1 MGFKEV
7 KAEELNIN
15 PFTLIGKEWLLI
27 TAGTENAFNTMTAS
41 WGGLGVF
48 WNKNAATIYVRPT
61 RYTRKF
67 VDDNDTFTI
76 SFYKEEYRKAL
87 ALCGKVSGRDVNKV
101 EQAGL
106 TPVFED
112 NATYFEEAHMVMIC
126 KKMYHTNID
135 PKTFDEAKYDE
146 LMYPLKDYH
155 GLFIGEIVK
164 VLVKE

>member
-1 MGFKEV
+1 MGFREV
-7 KAEELNIN
+7 KAEELSIN

-112 NATYFEEAHMVMIC
+112 NATYFEEA
-126 KKMYHTNID
+126 
-135 PKTFDEAKYDE
+135 
-146 LMYPLKDYH
+146 
-155 GLFIGEIVK
+155 G
-164 VLVKE
+164 

>member
-1 MGFKEV
+1 MGFKEI
-7 KAEELNIN
+7 KAEELSIN

-27 TAGTENAFNTMTAS
+27 TAGSESGFNTMTAS

-48 WNKNAATIYVRPT
+48 WNKNAATIYIRPS
-61 RYTRKF
+61 RYTKKF
-67 VDDNDTFTI
+67 VDENDTFTI
-76 SFYKEEYRKAL
+76 SFYKEENRKAL

-106 TPVFED
+106 TPVFDE
-112 NATYFEEAHMVMIC
+112 NNTYFEEAYMVMVC
-126 KKMYHTNID
+126 KKMYHTNIVRE
-135 PKTFDEAKYDE
+135 TFDEAKYDE

-155 GLFIGEIVK
+155 TIYIGEVIK